1 MKVVKDG
8 KIRDSE
14 HIKTVDAL
22 LRMSKKKP
30 FWEVVEKVVD
40 YWTKKNPKK
49 WKSYLI
55 HLEAVKASQ
64 KKTTWTSSGGQ
75 FRGVSKDKKYGIER
89 KHLVDFP
96 IWIYMCLKKLYPDR
110 DLNSK
115 KFFREFGNRF
125 PVFRI
130 FERM

>member
-1 MKVVKDG
+1 MKVVRHG

-14 HIKTVDAL
+14 HVKTVDAL
-22 LRMSKKKP
+22 IKMSEKKP
-30 FWEVVEKVVD
+30 FWEVVAKVVD
-40 YWTKKNPKK
+40 YWTKKEPVG

-55 HLEAVKASQ
+55 HLKAVKASQ
-64 KKTTWTSSGGQ
+64 KKKVGLWGKGDW
-75 FRGVSKDKKYGIER
+75 RGVSKDSGIER

-115 KFFREFGNRF
+115 KFFREFGARF